1 MEKNLN
7 ITVEEMTG
15 VGPKMAS
22 KLKRLGIETGHDL
35 LFNFP
40 RRYDDYTQIT
50 AIGEIAEILNN
61 ASTFS
66 YKPTFTVR
74 GDILGIANKKTRR
87 RGFTVTEAVVVDST
101 GSIKVVWFNQP
112 YLAKMLQVGS
122 KVILNGLVAYDSFS
136 NSLVLESPNRTNYP
150 KIVPIYAE
158 TNGISSFFISK
169 LVEKII
175 NLTSEVEDYLPEDV
189 IKKYD
194 LFSLREAIFNIHKPK
209 DSSALAAAKRRLAF
223 DEIFLI
229 SLQANLMNLEIKKEK
244 AVSINV
250 DILKLREKIGQLP
263 YILTNDQ
270 KKALWAIIKDIE
282 KEVPMSRLLN
292 GDVGSGKTVVAV
304 LASYLVSQ
312 SGLKTLIM
320 APTEILANQHYETFQ
335 SILGQD
341 LKIGILTASKKD
353 YEDKDTIIGTHA
365 LIQKDVLIDNIGLV
379 VVDEQHRFGVN
390 QRQALQKIGEKNGLR
405 PHFLSMTATPIPRT
419 LHLAIFGDLDIS
431 LIKEKPKDRKD
442 IITKFVPSFDR
453 ERSYKFIE
461 NEIKSGRQAFI
472 ICPLIEEKN
481 QTVKKD
487 LFEEERK
494 TVLAE
499 ALRLKNEIFPNFEIG
514 LLHGKMK
521 AKEKEAV
528 MNDFTAG
535 KINILVSTSVVEV
548 GVDIPNATV
557 MIIEDA
563 ERFGL
568 AQIHQFRGRV
578 GRGEHQSHCFLF
590 SNSVSDKA
598 INRLKSL
605 ESVSDGFKLAE
616 IDLETRG
623 PGSIFGLE
631 QSGLLDL
638 KMASLSDR
646 ILIEEASSAAKEI
659 APILYSFP
667 KLITRMSNF
676 KSNKHLE

>member
-1 MEKNLN
+1 MEKKLN
-7 ITVEEMTG
+7 IAIEEMTG
-15 VGPKMAS
+15 VGPKMAT
-22 KLKRLGIETGHDL
+22 KLKRLGIETANDL

-50 AIGEIAEILNN
+50 NIGEIAKILNN
-61 ASTFS
+61 TPTFS

-122 KVILNGLVAYDSFS
+122 KVILNGSVAHDSFS
-136 NSLVLESPNRTNYP
+136 NSLVLESPNRANYP
-150 KIVPIYAE
+150 KIVPVYAE
-158 TNGISSFFISK
+158 TSGISSFFISK
-169 LVEKII
+169 LVEKIVNFI
-175 NLTSEVEDYLPEDV
+175 DEVEDYLPENV

-194 LFSLREAIFNIHKPK
+194 LLPLKEAIFNIHKPK

-229 SLQANLMNLEIKKEK
+229 SLQANLTNLEIKKEK
-244 AVSINV
+244 AISINA
-250 DILKLREKIGQLP
+250 DISKLKEEIDQLP
-263 YILTNDQ
+263 YVLTDDQ
-270 KKALWAIIKDIE
+270 KKALWMIIKDIE

-304 LASYLVSQ
+304 LASYVVAQ
-312 SGLKTLIM
+312 SNLKTLIM
-320 APTEILANQHYETFQ
+320 APTEILANQHYKTFQ
-335 SILGQD
+335 SILGKD
-341 LKIGILTASKKD
+341 LKTGILTASKKD
-353 YEDKDTIIGTHA
+353 YKDKDIIIGTHA
-365 LIQKDVLIDNIGLV
+365 LIQKDVEIENIGLV

-431 LIKEKPKDRKD
+431 LIKEKPKDRKE
-442 IITKFVPSFDR
+442 IITKFVQSFDR
-453 ERSYKFIE
+453 DRSYRFVE
-461 NEIKSGRQAFI
+461 NEIKSGRQAFV
-472 ICPLIEEKN
+472 ICPLIEEKSPAI
-481 QTVKKD
+481 KKD

-499 ALRLKNEIFPNFEIG
+499 ALKLKKEIFPDYEIG

-521 AKEKEAV
+521 AKEKETI
-528 MNDFTAG
+528 MNDFAGG
-535 KINILVSTSVVEV
+535 KIDILVSTSVVEV
-548 GVDIPNATV
+548 GVDVPNASI
-557 MIIEDA
+557 MLIEDA

-578 GRGEHQSHCFLF
+578 GRGEHQSYCFLF
-590 SNSVSDKA
+590 SNSIGDKA
-598 INRLKSL
+598 LHRLKSL

-646 ILIEEASSAAKEI
+646 ILIEEASGAAKEI
-659 APILYSFP
+659 APMLENFP
-667 KLITRMSNF
+667 KLIARISKF
-676 KSNKHLE
+676 QSNKHLE